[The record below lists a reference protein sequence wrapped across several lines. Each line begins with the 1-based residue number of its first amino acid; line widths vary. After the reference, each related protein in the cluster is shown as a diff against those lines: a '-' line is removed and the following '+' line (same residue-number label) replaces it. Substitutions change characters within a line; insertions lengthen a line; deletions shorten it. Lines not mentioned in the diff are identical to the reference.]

1 MHRNCLKN
9 TASGVKQAFSHLKLL
24 NFENNSYICDW
35 RMGSATGRNSFL
47 IVKETLKR
55 MAEVHYMTQE
65 GLDKLRKDLADALAQ
80 RPVISAA
87 IAEAREKGDL
97 SENAEYDAARDA
109 QGLLE
114 VKIAKFKELVAN
126 AKVIDESMVGTDTV
140 QMTNKVKIQNMA
152 NNQVMEFTIV
162 GETEADFA
170 HGKMAATTPIAK
182 ALLGHGKGEVVE
194 AKVPQGVI
202 KFKILEISLG

>member
-1 MHRNCLKN
+1 
-9 TASGVKQAFSHLKLL
+9 
-24 NFENNSYICDW
+24 
-35 RMGSATGRNSFL
+35 MGSAKGKV
-47 IVKETLKR
+47 VKL

-65 GLDKLRKDLADALAQ
+65 GLDKLRKDLAEALAQ

-114 VKIAKFKELVAN
+114 VKIAKLKELVAN

-140 QMTNKVKIQNMA
+140 QMTNKVKVQNMA